1 MKENKETNKQTH
13 TNRSNFNH
21 WCHTL
26 NGSYCHILPKSSKSF
41 TLRIFPPLRG
51 RCLTNMLPFHDQV
64 LAIFQAFQLFLHVA
78 NNLSAFFVRCSF
90 IILLALL
97 FLLYV
102 NYIQNCA
109 PDFCIKLFADDT
121 NIFVTGKSL
130 EETINKANNNL
141 L

>member
-1 MKENKETNKQTH
+1 VF
-13 TNRSNFNH
+13 NF
-21 WCHTL
+21 
-26 NGSYCHILPKSSKSF
+26 GSVTCGVPQGS
-41 TLRIFPPLRG
+41 
-51 RCLTNMLPFHDQV
+51 V
-64 LAIFQAFQLFLHVA
+64 LGL
-78 NNLSAFFVRCSF
+78 
-90 IILLALL
+90 LL

-102 NYIQNCA
+102 NDIQNCA